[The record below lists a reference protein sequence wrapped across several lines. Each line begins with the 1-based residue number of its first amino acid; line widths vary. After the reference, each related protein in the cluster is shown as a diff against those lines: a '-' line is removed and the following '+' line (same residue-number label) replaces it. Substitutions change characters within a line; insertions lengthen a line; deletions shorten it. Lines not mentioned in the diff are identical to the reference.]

1 MVAVCVLSLRQR
13 PESRWGSC
21 ARWPCTAWPSQ
32 LGDTAW
38 SSTAPWRG
46 LTPRC
51 NLLAVA
57 QFLVASRGAAGTVKL
72 TKSLS
77 SLGCHSTKRPRYPT
91 RQCLRSKERGL
102 VARMHRASC
111 PGVQAATR
119 HAKHSAHQC
128 NRVVRLLR
136 HDQLE
141 GGSSSLAQKAAAFLA
156 NSRSMRRVRF
166 LRRSRRSSSRSR
178 IGDPKWAFLRR
189 VGRPVR
195 CSCVVCVVEMRLG
208 GALLA

>member
-1 MVAVCVLSLRQR
+1 MWLAYINTKPFVFLAGALLVAVCVLSLRQR

-77 SLGCHSTKRPRYPT
+77 SLGCHSTKGPRYPT

-102 VARMHRASC
+102 VARRHRASC

-128 NRVVRLLR
+128 NRVVRLLC
-136 HDQLE
+136 HHLLE
-141 GGSSSLAQKAAAFLA
+141 AAILFLEFA
-156 NSRSMRRVRF
+156 
-166 LRRSRRSSSRSR
+166 
-178 IGDPKWAFLRR
+178 
-189 VGRPVR
+189 
-195 CSCVVCVVEMRLG
+195 
-208 GALLA
+208 